1 MTKTQ
6 PSTLGELKASGYE
19 FQSVKQEIRR
29 NLIAKLQAGEE
40 LFPGI
45 IGYDES
51 VIPQLTNGLLSCQD
65 LILLGERGQAKSKIV
80 RCLNSLLDDGLP
92 VLADSEIPESPFA
105 PITKAGKAIVAE
117 QGDDAEIRWLDREER
132 YAEKLATPDIT
143 IADLIGEIDPV
154 KIAEGR
160 YLADESTLHF
170 GLIPRVNHGIFAIN
184 ELPDLAERIQVGLLN
199 ILEER
204 DVQIRGHK
212 IRLPLDVF
220 LVVTAN
226 PEDYTNRGR
235 LITPLKDRFG
245 SQVRTHYPQT
255 RAEELRIV
263 QQEATPLDLQDQSL
277 DVPEFMAEIAVEI
290 THLARA
296 SSDVN
301 QRSGVSVRTSITVY
315 ETMLANAFRRALLL
329 GEAVVVPRISDLQY
343 VLAAIY
349 GKLEF
354 EVFDES
360 EADTVVQRLIDVA
373 VRNVWDQYYDIDI
386 EEGTAL
392 DRVLDY
398 FDGESNIE
406 VGADVPLD
414 VYATYVAG
422 SEGLRD
428 TLRHHGPESATL
440 AAGLEFVLEGLYL
453 HDLISK
459 KSSSGRSRFEAS
471 E

>member
-1 MTKTQ
+1 MVLSQ
-6 PSTLGELKASGYE
+6 PSTLRELKESGYRNVP
-19 FQSVKQEIRR
+19 VKQEIRN
-29 NLIAKLQAGEE
+29 NLIQKLEANET
-40 LFPGI
+40 LFPGV
-45 IGYDES
+45 IGYQDS
-51 VIPQLTNGLLSCQD
+51 VEPQLVNALLSCQD

-80 RCLNSLLDDGLP
+80 RGLTSLLDDAIP
-92 VLADSEIPESPFA
+92 VLADTEIPESPFE
-105 PITKAGKAIVAE
+105 PITKEGKAIVAE
-117 QGDDAEIRWLDREER
+117 QGDDAQIRWLPREER

-160 YLADESTLHF
+160 YLADESSLHF

-199 ILEER
+199 VLEER

-255 RAEELRIV
+255 TQQEFAIV
-263 QQEATPLDLQDQSL
+263 EQEATPLDLQDRQL
-277 DVPEFMAEIAVEI
+277 CLPEYMKAIAVEI
-290 THLARA
+290 THVARS
-296 SSDVN
+296 SSDIN
-301 QRSGVSVRTSITVY
+301 QRSGVSVRTSISVY
-315 ETMLANAFRRALLL
+315 ETMLANAFRRALILN
-329 GEAVVVPRISDLQY
+329 ESTVAPRISDIQY
-343 VLAAIY
+343 VLPALC

-360 EADTVVQRLIDVA
+360 DEDKVITKLLNTAIG
-373 VRNVWDQYYDIDI
+373 NVWDRYYDVDQMDSMIEYFENID
-386 EEGTAL
+386 G
-392 DRVLDY
+392 V
-398 FDGESNIE
+398 E
-406 VGADVPLD
+406 VGADEPIDSYTSILSSNEHLRNAIQG
-414 VYATYVAG
+414 YA
-422 SEGLRD
+422 
-428 TLRHHGPESATL
+428 PEAASL
-440 AAGLEFVLEGLYL
+440 AADLEFLLEGLHL

-459 KSSSGRSRFEAS
+459 ESFHKGARYVAHN
-471 E
+471 

>member
-1 MTKTQ
+1 MTDTQ
-6 PSTLGELKASGYE
+6 PATFGKLKASGYE
-19 FQSVKQEIRR
+19 FLTVKEEMRR
-29 NLIAKLQAGEE
+29 NLIQKLQANET
-40 LFPGI
+40 LFPGV
-45 IGYDES
+45 IGYDAT
-51 VIPQLTNGLLSCQD
+51 VIPQLVNGLLSCQD

-80 RCLNSLLDDGLP
+80 RSLTQLLDEWFP
-92 VLADSEIPESPFA
+92 VLAEAEIPESPFA
-105 PITKAGKAIVAE
+105 PITKLGKSLVAE
-117 QGDDAEIRWLDREER
+117 QGDDVELRWMHRDER

-170 GLIPRVNHGIFAIN
+170 GLIPRVNHGIFGMN

-255 RAEELRIV
+255 QREEMQIV
-263 QQEATPLDLQDQSL
+263 EQESSSFDLQDRALS
-277 DVPEFMAEIAVEI
+277 VPECMAKIAVEI
-290 THLARA
+290 THLAR
-296 SSDVN
+296 SSADIN

-315 ETMLANAFRRALLL
+315 ETMLANAYRRALLL
-329 GEAVVVPRISDLQY
+329 DEQVAAPRISDLQFIMPA
-343 VLAAIY
+343 LY
-349 GKLEF
+349 GKIEF

-360 EADTVVQRLIDVA
+360 EEEAVVTKLINTA
-373 VRNVWDQYYDIDI
+373 VKNVWDQYYDADEMVAMI
-386 EEGTAL
+386 E
-392 DRVLDY
+392 Y
-398 FDGESNIE
+398 FENAESIE
-406 VGADVPLD
+406 VGSDVAVD
-414 VYATYVAG
+414 VYTSLLAE
-422 SEGLRD
+422 SE
-428 TLRHHGPESATL
+428 TLRNTLREGAQESSAL
-440 AAGLEFVLEGLYL
+440 ASELEFLLEGMHL
-453 HDLISK
+453 HDLLSK
-459 KSSSGRSRFEAS
+459 ESTANRGIFSARG
-471 E
+471 

>member
-1 MTKTQ
+1 MTETR
-6 PSTLGELKASGYE
+6 PTTLGELNASGYE
-19 FQSVKQEIRR
+19 FRSVKQEMRR
-29 NLIAKLQAGEE
+29 NLISKVQSGDE
-40 LFPGI
+40 LFPGV

-51 VIPQLTNGLLSCQD
+51 VVPQLANGLLSCQD

-80 RCLNSLLDDGLP
+80 RSLSSLLDDGFP
-92 VLADSEIPESPFA
+92 VLADAEIPESPYA
-105 PITKAGKAIVAE
+105 PITKLGKSIIEE
-117 QGDDAEIRWLDREER
+117 QGDDAAIRWLDREDR

-255 RAEELRIV
+255 TGDEMRIV
-263 QQEATPLDLQDQSL
+263 LQEATPLDLQDLSL
-277 DVPEFMAEIAVEI
+277 DVPDFMGWIAVEI
-290 THLARA
+290 THLARDSA
-296 SSDVN
+296 DIN

-315 ETMLANAFRRALLL
+315 ETMLANAFRRALKLN
-329 GEAVVVPRISDLQY
+329 EKAVVPRISDLQY
-343 VLAAIY
+343 ILAALY

-360 EADTVVQRLIDVA
+360 EEDAVVTKLINTA
-373 VRNVWDQYYDIDI
+373 VKNVWDRVYD
-386 EEGTAL
+386 L
-392 DRVLDY
+392 DEMEAMMEY
-398 FDGESNIE
+398 FENVESIE

-414 VYATYVAG
+414 VYASCVAA
-422 SEGLRD
+422 SESLRA
-428 TLRHHGPESATL
+428 TLKNYAPESASL
-440 AAGLEFVLEGLYL
+440 ASELEFLLEGMYL
-453 HDLISK
+453 HDLVSK
-459 KSSSGRSRFEAS
+459 ESYAQRGRYMARE
-471 E
+471 

>member
-1 MTKTQ
+1 MTETR
-6 PSTLGELKASGYE
+6 PTTLGDLKASGYE
-19 FQSVKQEIRR
+19 FQPVKQEMRR
-29 NLIAKLQAGEE
+29 NLIRKLRLGDE
-40 LFPGI
+40 LFPGV

-51 VIPQLTNGLLSCQD
+51 VIPQLVNGLLSCQD

-80 RCLNSLLDDGLP
+80 RSLGSLLDDAIP
-92 VLADSEIPESPFA
+92 VLADAEIPESPYD
-105 PITKAGKAIVAE
+105 PITKLGKLVVAN
-117 QGDDAEIRWLDREER
+117 QGDDAPIRWLDREER

-143 IADLIGEIDPV
+143 IADLLGEIDPV

-160 YLADESTLHF
+160 YLADESTLHY

-255 RAEELRIV
+255 TGDELRIV
-263 QQEATPLDLQDQSL
+263 HQEATPLDLQDRTL
-277 DVPEFMAEIAVEI
+277 DVPDYMGWIAVEI
-290 THLARA
+290 THLARDSA
-296 SSDVN
+296 DIN

-315 ETMLANAFRRALLL
+315 ETMLANAFRRALQLN
-329 GEAVVVPRISDLQY
+329 EKVVVPRISDLQY
-343 VLAAIY
+343 ILAALY

-360 EADTVVQRLIDVA
+360 EEDAVVTKLINTA
-373 VRNVWDQYYDIDI
+373 VKNVWDRVYDLDEMEAMMEYFENI
-386 EEGTAL
+386 ES
-392 DRVLDY
+392 V
-398 FDGESNIE
+398 E

-414 VYATYVAG
+414 VYASAVAS
-422 SEGLRD
+422 SEALRD
-428 TLRHHGPESATL
+428 TLKNYAPESASL
-440 AAGLEFVLEGLYL
+440 ASELEFLFEGMYL
-453 HDLISK
+453 HDLVSK
-459 KSSSGRSRFEAS
+459 ESYAHRERYMARE
-471 E
+471 

>member
-1 MTKTQ
+1 MTDSQ
-6 PSTLGELKASGYE
+6 PTTLGELKASGYE
-19 FQSVKQEIRR
+19 FLTVKEELRR
-29 NLIAKLQAGEE
+29 NLITKLQSGEP
-40 LFPGI
+40 LFPGV
-45 IGYDES
+45 IGYDDT
-51 VIPQLTNGLLSCQD
+51 VIPQLVNGLLSCQD

-80 RCLNSLLDDGLP
+80 RSLTQLLDEWFP
-92 VLADSEIPESPFA
+92 VLAEAEIPESPFA
-105 PITKAGKAIVAE
+105 PITKFGKSLVAE
-117 QGDDAEIRWLDREER
+117 QGDDTKIRWISRDDR

-170 GLIPRVNHGIFAIN
+170 GLIPRVNHGIFGMN

-255 RAEELRIV
+255 QSEELRIV
-263 QQEATPLDLQDQSL
+263 EQEASSLEALDKSL
-277 DVPEFMAEIAVEI
+277 SVPEFMARIAVEI
-290 THLARA
+290 THLARGSA
-296 SSDVN
+296 DIN

-315 ETMLANAFRRALLL
+315 ETMLANALRRALVLD
-329 GEAVVVPRISDLQY
+329 EQVAVPRISDLQFIMPA
-343 VLAAIY
+343 LY
-349 GKLEF
+349 GKIEF

-360 EADTVVQRLIDVA
+360 EEEAVVEKLINTA
-373 VRNVWDQYYDIDI
+373 VKNVWDRHYEIDDMVALI
-386 EEGTAL
+386 E
-392 DRVLDY
+392 Y
-398 FDGESNIE
+398 FENVESVE
-406 VGADVPLD
+406 VGSDVSVD
-414 VYATYVAG
+414 VYASLLAE
-422 SEGLRD
+422 SEALRNA
-428 TLRHHGPESATL
+428 LQNGKQESAEI
-440 AAGLEFVLEGLYL
+440 ASELEFLLEGMYL
-453 HDLISK
+453 HDMLSK
-459 KSSSGRSRFEAS
+459 ESVASRGIFSARG
-471 E
+471 

>member
-1 MTKTQ
+1 MTEARPT
-6 PSTLGELKASGYE
+6 TLGDLKASGYE
-19 FQSVKQEIRR
+19 FQPVKQEMRR
-29 NLIAKLQAGEE
+29 NLIRKLRLGDE
-40 LFPGI
+40 LFPGV

-51 VIPQLTNGLLSCQD
+51 VIPQLVNGLLSCQD

-80 RCLNSLLDDGLP
+80 RSLGSLLDDAFP
-92 VLADSEIPESPFA
+92 VLADAEIPESPFE
-105 PITKAGKAIVAE
+105 PITKIGKLIVAN
-117 QGDDAEIRWLDREER
+117 QGDDASIRWIDREDR

-143 IADLIGEIDPV
+143 IADLLGEIDPV

-160 YLADESTLHF
+160 YLADESTLHY

-255 RAEELRIV
+255 TGDELRIV
-263 QQEATPLDLQDQSL
+263 HQEVTPLDLQDRTL
-277 DVPEFMAEIAVEI
+277 DVPDFMGWIAVEI
-290 THLARA
+290 THLARDSA
-296 SSDVN
+296 DIN

-315 ETMLANAFRRALLL
+315 ETMLANAFRRSLQLN
-329 GEAVVVPRISDLQY
+329 EKVVVPRISDLQY
-343 VLAAIY
+343 ILAALY

-360 EADTVVQRLIDVA
+360 EEDAVVTKLINTA
-373 VRNVWDQYYDIDI
+373 VKTFGIVCTTWTKWKR
-386 EEGTAL
+386 
-392 DRVLDY
+392 
-398 FDGESNIE
+398 
-406 VGADVPLD
+406 
-414 VYATYVAG
+414 
-422 SEGLRD
+422 
-428 TLRHHGPESATL
+428 
-440 AAGLEFVLEGLYL
+440 
-453 HDLISK
+453 
-459 KSSSGRSRFEAS
+459 
-471 E
+471 

>member
-1 MTKTQ
+1 MTDPQ
-6 PSTLGELKASGYE
+6 PTTLAKLRESGYE
-19 FQSVKQEIRR
+19 FLTVKEEMRR
-29 NLIAKLQAGEE
+29 NLIEKLQTNEP
-40 LFPGI
+40 LFPGV
-45 IGYDES
+45 IGYDDT
-51 VIPQLTNGLLSCQD
+51 VVPQLVNGLLSCQD

-80 RCLNSLLDDGLP
+80 RSLTQLLDEWFP
-92 VLADSEIPESPFA
+92 VLAEAEIPESPFA
-105 PITKAGKAIVAE
+105 PITKLGKSLVAD
-117 QGDDAEIRWLDREER
+117 QGDDVELRWLHREDR

-170 GLIPRVNHGIFAIN
+170 GLIPRVNHGIFGMN

-255 RAEELRIV
+255 QSEEMRIV
-263 QQEATPLDLQDQSL
+263 EQEATALATQDREL
-277 DVPEFMAEIAVEI
+277 RVPDFMAKIAVEI
-290 THLARA
+290 THLARGSA
-296 SSDVN
+296 DIN

-329 GEAVVVPRISDLQY
+329 DEQVAVPRISDLQFIMPA
-343 VLAAIY
+343 LY
-349 GKLEF
+349 GKIEF

-360 EADTVVQRLIDVA
+360 EEEAVVTKLINTA
-373 VRNVWDQYYDIDI
+373 VKNVWDQHYDVDEMVAMI
-386 EEGTAL
+386 EYFEG
-392 DRVLDY
+392 V
-398 FDGESNIE
+398 ESIE
-406 VGADVPLD
+406 VGSDVSLD
-414 VYATYVAG
+414 VYTSLLAD
-422 SEGLRD
+422 SEALRT
-428 TLRHHGPESATL
+428 TLQKGAQESTAL
-440 AAGLEFVLEGLYL
+440 ASELEFLLEGMHL
-453 HDLISK
+453 HDLLSK
-459 KSSSGRSRFEAS
+459 ESTANRGIFSARG
-471 E
+471 